1 MEKLAPGIRFVGAA
15 MRLSPATSISR
26 MSPDQVA
33 RMQKI
38 PEPTNPVAKRLS
50 GSMLTLMMGG
60 VQKGIKVEDRT
71 ISGSGGEG
79 NNIPVRIYTPNY
91 AATGLRPI
99 VVYFHGG
106 GWVLGSLRMGDWM
119 CSVTARELDAVVVSV
134 DYRLA
139 PQHKFPAG
147 LEDCYTALLWCSE
160 NAASLGANA
169 ESLGVMGESAG
180 GNLAA
185 VVCLLAKERGGPA
198 IKHQALL
205 YPAAGGSMETESCRV
220 NKDAIILTAADMET
234 YYNYYVNADTD
245 PQDWR
250 VSPLFAPDFS
260 GLPPAI
266 IVVAGHDP
274 LHDDGIAYARKLEG
288 AGINVTLKE
297 YPAMPH
303 GFLNFPH
310 FSRDAKP
317 AFNEVIRSQRRTLQK

>member
-1 MEKLAPGIRFVGAA
+1 MEKLAPGIRFVGTL
-15 MRLSPATSISR
+15 MRLSPATSISKV
-26 MSPDQVA
+26 PLDQVE
-33 RMQKI
+33 RIQKI
-38 PEPTNPVAKRLS
+38 PEPTHPVAKRVS
-50 GSMLTLMMGG
+50 GSMLNLMMGG

-71 ISGSGGEG
+71 ISNPGGVS
-79 NNIPVRIYTPNY
+79 NVPIRIYTPERVTS
-91 AATGLRPI
+91 ALRPL

-119 CSVTARELDAVVVSV
+119 CSVTAHELDAVVVSV

-147 LEDCYTALLWCSE
+147 LEDCYTALVWCSE
-160 NAASLGANA
+160 NGASLGADA
-169 ESLGVMGESAG
+169 GRLGVMGESAG

-185 VVCLLAKERGGPA
+185 VVCLLAKERGGPQ

-205 YPAAGGSMETESCRV
+205 YPAVGGSMETDSCRI
-220 NKDAIILTAADMET
+220 NKDALILTAADMET

-245 PQDWR
+245 PRDWR
-250 VSPLFAPDFS
+250 IGPLFAPDFS

-266 IVVAGHDP
+266 IIVAGHDP
-274 LHDDGIAYARKLEG
+274 LHDDGVAYAKKLRE
-288 AGINVTLKE
+288 AGINVTLQD

-317 AFNEVIRSQRRTLQK
+317 AFKEVIKSQRAALQK